1 MVIVGFVLVLGFG
14 AVITN
19 LVRLQLVN
27 GETLKTDA
35 VDQSLQSTQLT
46 PSRGT
51 IYDATGTKVL
61 AQSASVWTVALEPNY
76 IDEGD
81 DVKIAK
87 GLSEILGLD
96 YDAVLKKAQQN
107 SYFVYVKRKV
117 ETEVRDEIV
126 QYIKDEKIGRGI
138 TLMEDYKRYYPYGTT
153 ASTVLGFTGTD
164 NQGLAGIETEYDSEL
179 TGTAGRLVSAK
190 NAQGDDMPF
199 QYDQYV
205 QAQDGYDLVLTID
218 ETVQSMDTEKLD
230 AAKEAARR
238 YNEQLGS
245 ALDRDAAGEAEDTGT
260 SYVDLI
266 DVGESL
272 GYITIPKIDVNLPI
286 YEGTSDDVLLKGVGH
301 LEGSSYPLGGE
312 STHSVLTGHRG
323 LAEAV
328 LFTDLDKLQ
337 EGDKF
342 YLHIMDEVL
351 AYQVDQVKVVLPEET
366 DDLTIVQ
373 GQDYCTLVTCTPYAI
388 NTHRMLVRGIRVPY
402 NGEEENGD
410 TPQVVQYQALHTGTV
425 VKRIVDAWPWIS
437 VTGSVIIGGEAL
449 LLLLLLHRCKK
460 REEDD

>member
-1 MVIVGFVLVLGFG
+1 METTVKLKLGFAALMIVSG
-14 AVITN
+14 IGVAMYPVVSNAV
-19 LVRLQLVN
+19 
-27 GETLKTDA
+27 
-35 VDQSLQSTQLT
+35 
-46 PSRGT
+46 
-51 IYDATGTKVL
+51 
-61 AQSASVWTVALEPNY
+61 AQRHASSVIE
-76 IDEGD
+76 
-81 DVKIAK
+81 
-87 GLSEILGLD
+87 
-96 YDAVLKKAQQN
+96 
-107 SYFVYVKRKV
+107 SYN
-117 ETEVRDEIV
+117 
-126 QYIKDEKIGRGI
+126 
-138 TLMEDYKRYYPYGTT
+138 
-153 ASTVLGFTGTD
+153 D
-164 NQGLAGIETEYDSEL
+164 N
-179 TGTAGRLVSAK
+179 
-190 NAQGDDMPF
+190 
-199 QYDQYV
+199 
-205 QAQDGYDLVLTID
+205 
-218 ETVQSMDTEKLD
+218 VQSMDAEKID

-238 YNEQLGS
+238 YNQQLNN
-245 ALDRDAAGEAEDTGT
+245 AIDRDAAGEADDIGT
-260 SYVDLI
+260 SYVDML

-286 YEGTSDDVLLKGVGH
+286 YEGTSDDVLVKGVGH

-402 NGEEENGD
+402 NGEEETGD

>member
-1 MVIVGFVLVLGFG
+1 MDTSTRLKLGFAALMILSG
-14 AVITN
+14 IGVASYPVISN
-19 LVRLQLVN
+19 MV
-27 GETLKTDA
+27 
-35 VDQSLQSTQLT
+35 
-46 PSRGT
+46 
-51 IYDATGTKVL
+51 
-61 AQSASVWTVALEPNY
+61 AQRHASKAIQNY
-76 IDEGD
+76 
-81 DVKIAK
+81 
-87 GLSEILGLD
+87 
-96 YDAVLKKAQQN
+96 
-107 SYFVYVKRKV
+107 
-117 ETEVRDEIV
+117 
-126 QYIKDEKIGRGI
+126 
-138 TLMEDYKRYYPYGTT
+138 
-153 ASTVLGFTGTD
+153 
-164 NQGLAGIETEYDSEL
+164 
-179 TGTAGRLVSAK
+179 
-190 NAQGDDMPF
+190 
-199 QYDQYV
+199 
-205 QAQDGYDLVLTID
+205 D
-218 ETVQSMDTEKLD
+218 ETVHSMDTEKLD

-388 NTHRMLVRGIRVPY
+388 NTHRMLVRGTRVPY
-402 NGEEENGD
+402 NGEEETGD

>member
-1 MVIVGFVLVLGFG
+1 MDTSTRLKLGFAALMILSG
-14 AVITN
+14 IGVASYPVISN
-19 LVRLQLVN
+19 MV
-27 GETLKTDA
+27 
-35 VDQSLQSTQLT
+35 TQ
-46 PSRGT
+46 RH
-51 IYDATGTKVL
+51 
-61 AQSASVWTVALEPNY
+61 
-76 IDEGD
+76 
-81 DVKIAK
+81 
-87 GLSEILGLD
+87 
-96 YDAVLKKAQQN
+96 
-107 SYFVYVKRKV
+107 
-117 ETEVRDEIV
+117 
-126 QYIKDEKIGRGI
+126 
-138 TLMEDYKRYYPYGTT
+138 
-153 ASTVLGFTGTD
+153 ASTAIQ
-164 NQGLAGIETEYDSEL
+164 NY
-179 TGTAGRLVSAK
+179 
-190 NAQGDDMPF
+190 
-199 QYDQYV
+199 
-205 QAQDGYDLVLTID
+205 D
-218 ETVQSMDTEKLD
+218 ETVHSMDTEKLD

-402 NGEEENGD
+402 NGEEETGD
-410 TPQVVQYQALHTGTV
+410 TPQAVQYQALHTGTV

>member
-1 MVIVGFVLVLGFG
+1 MDTSTRLKLGFAALMILSG
-14 AVITN
+14 IGVASYPVISN
-19 LVRLQLVN
+19 MV
-27 GETLKTDA
+27 
-35 VDQSLQSTQLT
+35 
-46 PSRGT
+46 
-51 IYDATGTKVL
+51 
-61 AQSASVWTVALEPNY
+61 AQ
-76 IDEGD
+76 
-81 DVKIAK
+81 
-87 GLSEILGLD
+87 
-96 YDAVLKKAQQN
+96 
-107 SYFVYVKRKV
+107 RH
-117 ETEVRDEIV
+117 
-126 QYIKDEKIGRGI
+126 
-138 TLMEDYKRYYPYGTT
+138 
-153 ASTVLGFTGTD
+153 ASTAIQ
-164 NQGLAGIETEYDSEL
+164 NYD
-179 TGTAGRLVSAK
+179 
-190 NAQGDDMPF
+190 D
-199 QYDQYV
+199 
-205 QAQDGYDLVLTID
+205 
-218 ETVQSMDTEKLD
+218 TVKSMDTEKLD

-245 ALDRDAAGEAEDTGT
+245 ALDRDAAGEAEDTGP

-402 NGEEENGD
+402 NGEEETGD

>member
-1 MVIVGFVLVLGFG
+1 MDTSTRLKLGFAALMILSG
-14 AVITN
+14 IGVASYPVISN
-19 LVRLQLVN
+19 MV
-27 GETLKTDA
+27 
-35 VDQSLQSTQLT
+35 
-46 PSRGT
+46 
-51 IYDATGTKVL
+51 
-61 AQSASVWTVALEPNY
+61 AQ
-76 IDEGD
+76 
-81 DVKIAK
+81 
-87 GLSEILGLD
+87 
-96 YDAVLKKAQQN
+96 
-107 SYFVYVKRKV
+107 RH
-117 ETEVRDEIV
+117 
-126 QYIKDEKIGRGI
+126 
-138 TLMEDYKRYYPYGTT
+138 
-153 ASTVLGFTGTD
+153 ASTAIQ
-164 NQGLAGIETEYDSEL
+164 NY
-179 TGTAGRLVSAK
+179 
-190 NAQGDDMPF
+190 
-199 QYDQYV
+199 
-205 QAQDGYDLVLTID
+205 D
-218 ETVQSMDTEKLD
+218 ETVHSMDTEKLD

-351 AYQVDQVKVVLPEET
+351 AYQGAQVKVVLPEET

-402 NGEEENGD
+402 NGEEETGD

>member
-1 MVIVGFVLVLGFG
+1 MDTSTRLKLGFASLMILSG
-14 AVITN
+14 IGVASYPVISN
-19 LVRLQLVN
+19 MV
-27 GETLKTDA
+27 
-35 VDQSLQSTQLT
+35 
-46 PSRGT
+46 
-51 IYDATGTKVL
+51 
-61 AQSASVWTVALEPNY
+61 AQ
-76 IDEGD
+76 
-81 DVKIAK
+81 
-87 GLSEILGLD
+87 
-96 YDAVLKKAQQN
+96 
-107 SYFVYVKRKV
+107 RH
-117 ETEVRDEIV
+117 
-126 QYIKDEKIGRGI
+126 
-138 TLMEDYKRYYPYGTT
+138 
-153 ASTVLGFTGTD
+153 ASTAIQ
-164 NQGLAGIETEYDSEL
+164 NY
-179 TGTAGRLVSAK
+179 
-190 NAQGDDMPF
+190 
-199 QYDQYV
+199 
-205 QAQDGYDLVLTID
+205 D

-238 YNEQLGS
+238 YNQQLGS

-402 NGEEENGD
+402 NGEEETGD

-437 VTGSVIIGGEAL
+437 VIGSVIIGGEAL

>member
-1 MVIVGFVLVLGFG
+1 MDTSTRLKLGFAALMILSG
-14 AVITN
+14 IGVASYPVISN
-19 LVRLQLVN
+19 MV
-27 GETLKTDA
+27 
-35 VDQSLQSTQLT
+35 
-46 PSRGT
+46 
-51 IYDATGTKVL
+51 
-61 AQSASVWTVALEPNY
+61 AQ
-76 IDEGD
+76 
-81 DVKIAK
+81 
-87 GLSEILGLD
+87 
-96 YDAVLKKAQQN
+96 
-107 SYFVYVKRKV
+107 RH
-117 ETEVRDEIV
+117 
-126 QYIKDEKIGRGI
+126 
-138 TLMEDYKRYYPYGTT
+138 
-153 ASTVLGFTGTD
+153 ASTAIQ
-164 NQGLAGIETEYDSEL
+164 NYD
-179 TGTAGRLVSAK
+179 
-190 NAQGDDMPF
+190 D
-199 QYDQYV
+199 
-205 QAQDGYDLVLTID
+205 
-218 ETVQSMDTEKLD
+218 TVKSMDTEKLD

-245 ALDRDAAGEAEDTGT
+245 ALDRDAAGEAEETGT

-402 NGEEENGD
+402 NGEEETGD
-410 TPQVVQYQALHTGTV
+410 TPQVVQYQTLHTGTV

>member
-1 MVIVGFVLVLGFG
+1 MDTSTRLKLGFAALMILSG
-14 AVITN
+14 IGVASYPVISN
-19 LVRLQLVN
+19 MV
-27 GETLKTDA
+27 
-35 VDQSLQSTQLT
+35 
-46 PSRGT
+46 
-51 IYDATGTKVL
+51 
-61 AQSASVWTVALEPNY
+61 AQ
-76 IDEGD
+76 
-81 DVKIAK
+81 
-87 GLSEILGLD
+87 
-96 YDAVLKKAQQN
+96 
-107 SYFVYVKRKV
+107 RH
-117 ETEVRDEIV
+117 
-126 QYIKDEKIGRGI
+126 
-138 TLMEDYKRYYPYGTT
+138 
-153 ASTVLGFTGTD
+153 ASTAIQ
-164 NQGLAGIETEYDSEL
+164 NYD
-179 TGTAGRLVSAK
+179 
-190 NAQGDDMPF
+190 D
-199 QYDQYV
+199 
-205 QAQDGYDLVLTID
+205 
-218 ETVQSMDTEKLD
+218 TVKSMDTEKLD

-388 NTHRMLVRGIRVPY
+388 NTHRMLVRGTRVPY
-402 NGEEENGD
+402 NGEEETGD

-437 VTGSVIIGGEAL
+437 VTGSVNFGGEAL

>member
-1 MVIVGFVLVLGFG
+1 MDTSTRLKLGFAALMILSG
-14 AVITN
+14 IGVASYPVISNAV
-19 LVRLQLVN
+19 
-27 GETLKTDA
+27 
-35 VDQSLQSTQLT
+35 
-46 PSRGT
+46 
-51 IYDATGTKVL
+51 
-61 AQSASVWTVALEPNY
+61 AQ
-76 IDEGD
+76 
-81 DVKIAK
+81 
-87 GLSEILGLD
+87 
-96 YDAVLKKAQQN
+96 
-107 SYFVYVKRKV
+107 RH
-117 ETEVRDEIV
+117 
-126 QYIKDEKIGRGI
+126 
-138 TLMEDYKRYYPYGTT
+138 
-153 ASTVLGFTGTD
+153 ASTAIQ
-164 NQGLAGIETEYDSEL
+164 NY
-179 TGTAGRLVSAK
+179 
-190 NAQGDDMPF
+190 
-199 QYDQYV
+199 
-205 QAQDGYDLVLTID
+205 D
-218 ETVQSMDTEKLD
+218 ETVHSMDTEKLD

-245 ALDRDAAGEAEDTGT
+245 ALDRDAAGEAEETGT

-388 NTHRMLVRGIRVPY
+388 NTHRMLVRGTRVPY
-402 NGEEENGD
+402 NGEEETGD

>member
-1 MVIVGFVLVLGFG
+1 MDTSTRLKLGFAALMILSG
-14 AVITN
+14 IGVASYPVISN
-19 LVRLQLVN
+19 IV
-27 GETLKTDA
+27 
-35 VDQSLQSTQLT
+35 
-46 PSRGT
+46 
-51 IYDATGTKVL
+51 
-61 AQSASVWTVALEPNY
+61 AQ
-76 IDEGD
+76 
-81 DVKIAK
+81 
-87 GLSEILGLD
+87 
-96 YDAVLKKAQQN
+96 
-107 SYFVYVKRKV
+107 RH
-117 ETEVRDEIV
+117 
-126 QYIKDEKIGRGI
+126 
-138 TLMEDYKRYYPYGTT
+138 
-153 ASTVLGFTGTD
+153 ASTAIQ
-164 NQGLAGIETEYDSEL
+164 NY
-179 TGTAGRLVSAK
+179 
-190 NAQGDDMPF
+190 
-199 QYDQYV
+199 
-205 QAQDGYDLVLTID
+205 D

-342 YLHIMDEVL
+342 YLHIMAEVL

-388 NTHRMLVRGIRVPY
+388 NTHRMLVRGTRVPY
-402 NGEEENGD
+402 NGEEETGD

>member
-1 MVIVGFVLVLGFG
+1 MDTSTRLKLGFAALMILSG
-14 AVITN
+14 IGVASYPVISN
-19 LVRLQLVN
+19 MV
-27 GETLKTDA
+27 
-35 VDQSLQSTQLT
+35 
-46 PSRGT
+46 
-51 IYDATGTKVL
+51 
-61 AQSASVWTVALEPNY
+61 AQ
-76 IDEGD
+76 
-81 DVKIAK
+81 
-87 GLSEILGLD
+87 
-96 YDAVLKKAQQN
+96 
-107 SYFVYVKRKV
+107 RH
-117 ETEVRDEIV
+117 
-126 QYIKDEKIGRGI
+126 
-138 TLMEDYKRYYPYGTT
+138 
-153 ASTVLGFTGTD
+153 ASTAIQ
-164 NQGLAGIETEYDSEL
+164 NY
-179 TGTAGRLVSAK
+179 
-190 NAQGDDMPF
+190 
-199 QYDQYV
+199 
-205 QAQDGYDLVLTID
+205 D

>member
-1 MVIVGFVLVLGFG
+1 MDTSTRLKLGFASLMILSG
-14 AVITN
+14 IGVASYPVISN
-19 LVRLQLVN
+19 MV
-27 GETLKTDA
+27 
-35 VDQSLQSTQLT
+35 
-46 PSRGT
+46 
-51 IYDATGTKVL
+51 
-61 AQSASVWTVALEPNY
+61 AQ
-76 IDEGD
+76 
-81 DVKIAK
+81 
-87 GLSEILGLD
+87 
-96 YDAVLKKAQQN
+96 
-107 SYFVYVKRKV
+107 RH
-117 ETEVRDEIV
+117 
-126 QYIKDEKIGRGI
+126 
-138 TLMEDYKRYYPYGTT
+138 
-153 ASTVLGFTGTD
+153 ASTAIQ
-164 NQGLAGIETEYDSEL
+164 NY
-179 TGTAGRLVSAK
+179 
-190 NAQGDDMPF
+190 
-199 QYDQYV
+199 
-205 QAQDGYDLVLTID
+205 D

-238 YNEQLGS
+238 YNQQLGS

-328 LFTDLDKLQ
+328 LFTDLDKL
-337 EGDKF
+337 ETGDKF

-402 NGEEENGD
+402 NGEEETGD

>member
-1 MVIVGFVLVLGFG
+1 MDTSTRLKLGFAALMILSG
-14 AVITN
+14 IGVASYPVISN
-19 LVRLQLVN
+19 MV
-27 GETLKTDA
+27 
-35 VDQSLQSTQLT
+35 
-46 PSRGT
+46 
-51 IYDATGTKVL
+51 
-61 AQSASVWTVALEPNY
+61 AQ
-76 IDEGD
+76 
-81 DVKIAK
+81 
-87 GLSEILGLD
+87 
-96 YDAVLKKAQQN
+96 
-107 SYFVYVKRKV
+107 RH
-117 ETEVRDEIV
+117 
-126 QYIKDEKIGRGI
+126 
-138 TLMEDYKRYYPYGTT
+138 
-153 ASTVLGFTGTD
+153 ASTAIQ
-164 NQGLAGIETEYDSEL
+164 NYD
-179 TGTAGRLVSAK
+179 
-190 NAQGDDMPF
+190 D
-199 QYDQYV
+199 
-205 QAQDGYDLVLTID
+205 
-218 ETVQSMDTEKLD
+218 TVKSMDTEKLD

-245 ALDRDAAGEAEDTGT
+245 ALDRDAAGEAEETGT

-402 NGEEENGD
+402 NGEEETGD
-410 TPQVVQYQALHTGTV
+410 TPQAV

>member
-1 MVIVGFVLVLGFG
+1 MDTSTRLKLGFAALMILSG
-14 AVITN
+14 IGVASYPVISN
-19 LVRLQLVN
+19 MV
-27 GETLKTDA
+27 
-35 VDQSLQSTQLT
+35 
-46 PSRGT
+46 
-51 IYDATGTKVL
+51 
-61 AQSASVWTVALEPNY
+61 AQ
-76 IDEGD
+76 
-81 DVKIAK
+81 
-87 GLSEILGLD
+87 
-96 YDAVLKKAQQN
+96 
-107 SYFVYVKRKV
+107 RH
-117 ETEVRDEIV
+117 
-126 QYIKDEKIGRGI
+126 
-138 TLMEDYKRYYPYGTT
+138 
-153 ASTVLGFTGTD
+153 ASTAIQ
-164 NQGLAGIETEYDSEL
+164 NY
-179 TGTAGRLVSAK
+179 
-190 NAQGDDMPF
+190 
-199 QYDQYV
+199 
-205 QAQDGYDLVLTID
+205 D
-218 ETVQSMDTEKLD
+218 ETVHSMDTEKLD
-230 AAKEAARR
+230 AAKE
-238 YNEQLGS
+238 
-245 ALDRDAAGEAEDTGT
+245 AGEAEDTGT

-337 EGDKF
+337 EGEKF

-402 NGEEENGD
+402 NGEEETGD

-425 VKRIVDAWPWIS
+425 VKRIVDAWPWI
-437 VTGSVIIGGEAL
+437 
-449 LLLLLLHRCKK
+449 
-460 REEDD
+460 

>member
-1 MVIVGFVLVLGFG
+1 MDTSTRLKLGFAALMILSG
-14 AVITN
+14 IGVASYPVISN
-19 LVRLQLVN
+19 MV
-27 GETLKTDA
+27 
-35 VDQSLQSTQLT
+35 
-46 PSRGT
+46 
-51 IYDATGTKVL
+51 
-61 AQSASVWTVALEPNY
+61 AQ
-76 IDEGD
+76 
-81 DVKIAK
+81 
-87 GLSEILGLD
+87 
-96 YDAVLKKAQQN
+96 
-107 SYFVYVKRKV
+107 RH
-117 ETEVRDEIV
+117 
-126 QYIKDEKIGRGI
+126 
-138 TLMEDYKRYYPYGTT
+138 
-153 ASTVLGFTGTD
+153 ASTAIQ
-164 NQGLAGIETEYDSEL
+164 NY
-179 TGTAGRLVSAK
+179 
-190 NAQGDDMPF
+190 
-199 QYDQYV
+199 
-205 QAQDGYDLVLTID
+205 D
-218 ETVQSMDTEKLD
+218 ETVHSMDTEKLD

-449 LLLLLLHRCKK
+449 LLLLLLSYSLF
-460 REEDD
+460 

>member
-1 MVIVGFVLVLGFG
+1 MDTSTRLKLGFAALMILSG
-14 AVITN
+14 IGVASYPVISN
-19 LVRLQLVN
+19 MV
-27 GETLKTDA
+27 
-35 VDQSLQSTQLT
+35 
-46 PSRGT
+46 
-51 IYDATGTKVL
+51 
-61 AQSASVWTVALEPNY
+61 AQ
-76 IDEGD
+76 
-81 DVKIAK
+81 
-87 GLSEILGLD
+87 
-96 YDAVLKKAQQN
+96 
-107 SYFVYVKRKV
+107 RH
-117 ETEVRDEIV
+117 
-126 QYIKDEKIGRGI
+126 
-138 TLMEDYKRYYPYGTT
+138 
-153 ASTVLGFTGTD
+153 ASTAIQ
-164 NQGLAGIETEYDSEL
+164 NY
-179 TGTAGRLVSAK
+179 
-190 NAQGDDMPF
+190 
-199 QYDQYV
+199 
-205 QAQDGYDLVLTID
+205 D
-218 ETVQSMDTEKLD
+218 ETVHSMDTEKLD

-245 ALDRDAAGEAEDTGT
+245 ALDRDTAGEAEDTGT

-402 NGEEENGD
+402 NGEEETGD
-410 TPQVVQYQALHTGTV
+410 TPQVVQYQAPLAVGAHQPQYGGKSGGLGPAGAAV
-425 VKRIVDAWPWIS
+425 HCLCSGRHQHDGPVRQFLKGG
-437 VTGSVIIGGEAL
+437 TGSWEKLYTAK
-449 LLLLLLHRCKK
+449 KK
-460 REEDD
+460 RAVPPIRC

>member
-1 MVIVGFVLVLGFG
+1 
-14 AVITN
+14 
-19 LVRLQLVN
+19 
-27 GETLKTDA
+27 
-35 VDQSLQSTQLT
+35 
-46 PSRGT
+46 
-51 IYDATGTKVL
+51 
-61 AQSASVWTVALEPNY
+61 
-76 IDEGD
+76 
-81 DVKIAK
+81 
-87 GLSEILGLD
+87 
-96 YDAVLKKAQQN
+96 
-107 SYFVYVKRKV
+107 
-117 ETEVRDEIV
+117 
-126 QYIKDEKIGRGI
+126 
-138 TLMEDYKRYYPYGTT
+138 
-153 ASTVLGFTGTD
+153 
-164 NQGLAGIETEYDSEL
+164 
-179 TGTAGRLVSAK
+179 
-190 NAQGDDMPF
+190 
-199 QYDQYV
+199 
-205 QAQDGYDLVLTID
+205 
-218 ETVQSMDTEKLD
+218 MDTEKLD

-238 YNEQLGS
+238 YNQQLGS

-337 EGDKF
+337 EGNKF

-351 AYQVDQVKVVLPEET
+351 AYQVDQVKVV
-366 DDLTIVQ
+366 
-373 GQDYCTLVTCTPYAI
+373 LVTCTPYAI

-402 NGEEENGD
+402 NGEEETGD

>member
-1 MVIVGFVLVLGFG
+1 MDTSTRLKLGFAALMILSG
-14 AVITN
+14 IGVASYPVISN
-19 LVRLQLVN
+19 RV
-27 GETLKTDA
+27 
-35 VDQSLQSTQLT
+35 
-46 PSRGT
+46 
-51 IYDATGTKVL
+51 
-61 AQSASVWTVALEPNY
+61 AQ
-76 IDEGD
+76 
-81 DVKIAK
+81 
-87 GLSEILGLD
+87 
-96 YDAVLKKAQQN
+96 
-107 SYFVYVKRKV
+107 RH
-117 ETEVRDEIV
+117 
-126 QYIKDEKIGRGI
+126 
-138 TLMEDYKRYYPYGTT
+138 
-153 ASTVLGFTGTD
+153 ASTAIQ
-164 NQGLAGIETEYDSEL
+164 N
-179 TGTAGRLVSAK
+179 
-190 NAQGDDMPF
+190 
-199 QYDQYV
+199 YV
-205 QAQDGYDLVLTID
+205 A
-218 ETVQSMDTEKLD
+218 TVHRMDTDQLD
-230 AAKEAARR
+230 DAKEAARR
-238 YNEQLGS
+238 YNQQLGS

-402 NGEEENGD
+402 NGEEETGD

>member
-1 MVIVGFVLVLGFG
+1 MDTSTRLKLGFAALMILSG
-14 AVITN
+14 IGVASYPVISN
-19 LVRLQLVN
+19 MV
-27 GETLKTDA
+27 
-35 VDQSLQSTQLT
+35 
-46 PSRGT
+46 
-51 IYDATGTKVL
+51 
-61 AQSASVWTVALEPNY
+61 AQ
-76 IDEGD
+76 
-81 DVKIAK
+81 
-87 GLSEILGLD
+87 
-96 YDAVLKKAQQN
+96 
-107 SYFVYVKRKV
+107 RH
-117 ETEVRDEIV
+117 
-126 QYIKDEKIGRGI
+126 
-138 TLMEDYKRYYPYGTT
+138 
-153 ASTVLGFTGTD
+153 ASTAIQ
-164 NQGLAGIETEYDSEL
+164 NY
-179 TGTAGRLVSAK
+179 
-190 NAQGDDMPF
+190 
-199 QYDQYV
+199 
-205 QAQDGYDLVLTID
+205 D
-218 ETVQSMDTEKLD
+218 ETVHSMDTEKLD

-266 DVGESL
+266 DVGASL

>member
-1 MVIVGFVLVLGFG
+1 MDTSTKLKVGFAALMILSGIGV
-14 AVITN
+14 ASYPVISN
-19 LVRLQLVN
+19 MV
-27 GETLKTDA
+27 
-35 VDQSLQSTQLT
+35 
-46 PSRGT
+46 
-51 IYDATGTKVL
+51 
-61 AQSASVWTVALEPNY
+61 AQ
-76 IDEGD
+76 
-81 DVKIAK
+81 
-87 GLSEILGLD
+87 
-96 YDAVLKKAQQN
+96 
-107 SYFVYVKRKV
+107 RH
-117 ETEVRDEIV
+117 
-126 QYIKDEKIGRGI
+126 
-138 TLMEDYKRYYPYGTT
+138 
-153 ASTVLGFTGTD
+153 ASTAIQ
-164 NQGLAGIETEYDSEL
+164 NY
-179 TGTAGRLVSAK
+179 
-190 NAQGDDMPF
+190 
-199 QYDQYV
+199 
-205 QAQDGYDLVLTID
+205 D

-312 STHSVLTGHRG
+312 STHSVLTGPRG

-402 NGEEENGD
+402 NGEEETGD

>member
-1 MVIVGFVLVLGFG
+1 MDTSTRLKLGFASLMILSG
-14 AVITN
+14 IGVASYPVISN
-19 LVRLQLVN
+19 MV
-27 GETLKTDA
+27 
-35 VDQSLQSTQLT
+35 
-46 PSRGT
+46 
-51 IYDATGTKVL
+51 
-61 AQSASVWTVALEPNY
+61 AQ
-76 IDEGD
+76 
-81 DVKIAK
+81 
-87 GLSEILGLD
+87 
-96 YDAVLKKAQQN
+96 
-107 SYFVYVKRKV
+107 RH
-117 ETEVRDEIV
+117 
-126 QYIKDEKIGRGI
+126 
-138 TLMEDYKRYYPYGTT
+138 
-153 ASTVLGFTGTD
+153 ASTAIQ
-164 NQGLAGIETEYDSEL
+164 NY
-179 TGTAGRLVSAK
+179 
-190 NAQGDDMPF
+190 
-199 QYDQYV
+199 
-205 QAQDGYDLVLTID
+205 D

-402 NGEEENGD
+402 NGEEETGD